1 MNAEQETEQ
10 STALQ
15 GLQDRAE
22 IGEVIDRYAEG
33 IRRRDVSLVTSCF
46 SESAAI
52 DHGPG
57 RQIAGSEAIREY
69 FARSFNP
76 DTETGEQAAE
86 QRAIST
92 PVMSNLQI
100 QLAGDTAHCESM
112 CLAIH
117 VSLLEGDAAVT
128 VRGTRNVDDLV
139 RTSEGWKIQARRHPA
154 LWMFKVPGTLLAN
167 PSEII

>member
-1 MNAEQETEQ
+1 VNVEQMDQ
-10 STALQ
+10 SMTLR
-15 GLQDRAE
+15 GLQDRAA

-52 DHGPG
+52 DHGPD
-57 RQIAGSEAIREY
+57 RQISGSEAIREY
-69 FARSFNP
+69 FARSMIP
-76 DTETGEQAAE
+76 EAESGQQAGE

-100 QLAGDTAHCESM
+100 RLAGDTAHCESM

-154 LWMFKVPGTLLAN
+154 LWMFKVPGTLLAD